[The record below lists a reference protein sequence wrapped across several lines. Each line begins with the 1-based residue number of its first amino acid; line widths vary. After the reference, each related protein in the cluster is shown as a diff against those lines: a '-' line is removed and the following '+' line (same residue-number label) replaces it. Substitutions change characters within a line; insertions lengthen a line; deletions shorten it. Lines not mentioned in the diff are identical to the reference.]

1 MYKRLILK
9 NKLST
14 ILIMKIITTYFFIF
28 SFYFFRGQSNVVNN
42 TSNDTIVVII
52 TSKNK
57 EVRGLLIRE
66 DYNSLSLEVAN
77 EIQTY
82 QKNNIK
88 SYRFITRDLIKS
100 IKKFDNPNPIYTK
113 YCYLPSA
120 FITEKGRIN
129 TNSHYFITSNSKIGI
144 HENFEISVGNITW
157 TNVFS
162 SLTYSKKLNP
172 SFTTGISVIGNFNLI
187 NSANGINEYN
197 GWGFIPRITFGDEFG
212 NTTIGLVGYQLPIL
226 QGLCYGGYLASQ
238 KKIAEKFTIAGEI
251 MGLTFDGYDVGLI
264 NNFILNFTRNIREN
278 WSAGITIINIR
289 TVNLALGIDFVALP
303 YLGIQRKF

>member
-9 NKLST
+9 SKLST
-14 ILIMKIITTYFFIF
+14 ILVMKTFINCFFIF
-28 SFYFFRGQSNVVNN
+28 SFYLFWGQSNVVNN
-42 TSNDTIVVII
+42 TSNDTIVVLI

-57 EVRGLLIRE
+57 EIRGILVSQ
-66 DYNSLSLEVAN
+66 DYNSISLEVAN

-82 QKNNIK
+82 QKNNLK
-88 SYRFITRDLIKS
+88 SFRFITRDQIKS
-100 IKKFDNPNPIYTK
+100 IKKFDSPNPIYTK

-144 HENFEISVGNITW
+144 HENFEFSVGNITW

-162 SLTYSKKLNP
+162 SLTFSKKLSN
-172 SFTTGISVIGNFNLI
+172 SFTTGVSVIGNFNLI
-187 NSANGINEYN
+187 SPNNGINDYN

-212 NTTIGLVGYQLPIL
+212 NTTLGLVGYQLPIL

-238 KKIAEKFTIAGEI
+238 RKIAERFTIAGEI
-251 MGLTFDGYDVGLI
+251 MGLTFDGFDVGLI
-264 NNFILNFTRNIREN
+264 NNIILNFTRNLREN
-278 WSAGITIINIR
+278 WSVGITIINIK
-289 TVNLALGIDFVALP
+289 TVNLALGIDFIALP

>member
-9 NKLST
+9 SKLST
-14 ILIMKIITTYFFIF
+14 ILVMKIFITCFFIF
-28 SFYFFRGQSNVVNN
+28 SFYLFWSQTNVVNN
-42 TSNDTIVVII
+42 TSNDTIVVLI

-57 EVRGLLIRE
+57 EIRGLLVSQ
-66 DYNSLSLEVAN
+66 DYNSISLEVAN

-82 QKNNIK
+82 QKNNLK

-100 IKKFDNPNPIYTK
+100 IKKFDSPNAIYTK

-120 FITEKGRIN
+120 FITEKGRVN

-144 HENFEISVGNITW
+144 HENFEFSLGNITW

-162 SLTYSKKLNP
+162 SLTYSKKLGN
-172 SFTTGISVIGNFNLI
+172 SFTTGVSVIGNFNLI
-187 NSANGINEYN
+187 SSTNGINDYN

-212 NTTIGLVGYQLPIL
+212 NTTLGLVGYQLPIL

-238 KKIAEKFTIAGEI
+238 RKIAERFTIAGEI
-251 MGLTFDGYDVGLI
+251 MGLTFDGFDVGLI
-264 NNFILNFTRNIREN
+264 NNIILNFTRNLREN
-278 WSAGITIINIR
+278 WSAGITIINIKA
-289 TVNLALGIDFVALP
+289 VNLAFGIDFIALP